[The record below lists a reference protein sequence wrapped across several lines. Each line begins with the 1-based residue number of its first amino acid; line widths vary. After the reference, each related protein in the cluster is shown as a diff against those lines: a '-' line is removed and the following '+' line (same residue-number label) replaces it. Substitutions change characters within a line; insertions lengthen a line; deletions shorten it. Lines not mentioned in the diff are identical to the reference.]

1 MQDYEGTE
9 GTDGMDGLDDEDED
23 MSEYRDPVVP
33 ETLYYRTLRLYDIRD
48 NDHDRMVP
56 TKPWFIKVGGIKN
69 NVSEDLDPG
78 LDIEPIDSNSI
89 MGKLIDKPGV
99 HKIKMNTVITLYSE
113 EFFLLENS
121 MRGVCQSMVDMY
133 EEKRNCREK
142 NWDEWEDFKDDFLVT
157 IIQDGFKNMH
167 KDFWP
172 ELQKLGFFDM
182 NKMTPFR
189 SEAGIRLQTL
199 ELKPV
204 SKLCEER
211 IEVDGQKLLKFG
223 IKTRKEK
230 ELEKRLRSGRP
241 SLEDIEM
248 SKYSLPMNLLHTF
261 QAEVEIGKFL
271 DLKDENLKNFY
282 TNKKINIIYVTKHF
296 NNQKIDSHLVF
307 YEGFCRP
314 LNPKYVQLLD
324 CGTEALPNSIN
335 RIVRLL
341 DTDPKLSNGKYGIG
355 GVSGEIMVDFGE
367 KGCPCDFWKW
377 LQYIEYKLSHFIDKS
392 FEAFLGYQSVLPGA
406 FSTFRWDA
414 IKNKP
419 LEKFYAGLNKEI
431 YGILRQNMFLAED
444 RIMCYEIVHQMGESY
459 SLLYLPGAVAIT
471 DPPDHFVALIQQ
483 RRRWVNGSM
492 ATTLHLCSKTC
503 KGQMCKSGQ
512 P

>member
-1 MQDYEGTE
+1 MTMQDYEGTE

-78 LDIEPIDSNSI
+78 FDIEPTDSNSI

-121 MRGVCQSMVDMY
+121 LRGVCQSMVDMY

-189 SEAGIRLQTL
+189 SEAGIRL
-199 ELKPV
+199 
-204 SKLCEER
+204 
-211 IEVDGQKLLKFG
+211 
-223 IKTRKEK
+223 
-230 ELEKRLRSGRP
+230 
-241 SLEDIEM
+241 
-248 SKYSLPMNLLHTF
+248 
-261 QAEVEIGKFL
+261 
-271 DLKDENLKNFY
+271 
-282 TNKKINIIYVTKHF
+282 
-296 NNQKIDSHLVF
+296 
-307 YEGFCRP
+307 
-314 LNPKYVQLLD
+314 
-324 CGTEALPNSIN
+324 
-335 RIVRLL
+335 
-341 DTDPKLSNGKYGIG
+341 
-355 GVSGEIMVDFGE
+355 
-367 KGCPCDFWKW
+367 
-377 LQYIEYKLSHFIDKS
+377 
-392 FEAFLGYQSVLPGA
+392 
-406 FSTFRWDA
+406 
-414 IKNKP
+414 
-419 LEKFYAGLNKEI
+419 
-431 YGILRQNMFLAED
+431 
-444 RIMCYEIVHQMGESY
+444 
-459 SLLYLPGAVAIT
+459 
-471 DPPDHFVALIQQ
+471 
-483 RRRWVNGSM
+483 
-492 ATTLHLCSKTC
+492 
-503 KGQMCKSGQ
+503 
-512 P
+512 